1 MGEALEGLEIEV
13 LKGVKEGRYTQ
24 GKVREEMKGLVARL
38 MKLEVQVGDIA
49 ARTSKEKAEID
60 QRVSRL
66 EREDRKETDAFL
78 RMESSLEEVRSGLQ
92 DCRLSRRNNLVFHG
106 LAAIKGEETQATLA
120 EHVRHILHSKLGIGR
135 AVQISRVA
143 RLGQSQPVL
152 GCQPVLVTFLQ
163 HSHKDEVFRKAAL
176 LPRLSG
182 ILITEDLP
190 KASLTSPREK
200 LPVCLSSTAG
210 HLNKEGRVKE
220 EKMGE
225 VKHEFEKLLD
235 QQHFERYE
243 DDKNVQ
249 QVNLLEEVAEK
260 ERDYVEAEDNSEN
273 NDDRVEEPAEKYLS
287 GEQDESEREAIVFD
301 PGNEERSEANDSN
314 ERNAS
319 HVNYSI
325 GGANEFGDTDEPY
338 INDTINIKSDE
349 KEATLESSVIN
360 KDFDE
365 AESKEKDRDEKEATG
380 GVNTS
385 ENVKD
390 QDNAVF
396 EFFD

>member
-1 MGEALEGLEIEV
+1 
-13 LKGVKEGRYTQ
+13 
-24 GKVREEMKGLVARL
+24 
-38 MKLEVQVGDIA
+38 
-49 ARTSKEKAEID
+49 
-60 QRVSRL
+60 
-66 EREDRKETDAFL
+66 
-78 RMESSLEEVRSGLQ
+78 
-92 DCRLSRRNNLVFHG
+92 
-106 LAAIKGEETQATLA
+106 
-120 EHVRHILHSKLGIGR
+120 
-135 AVQISRVA
+135 
-143 RLGQSQPVL
+143 
-152 GCQPVLVTFLQ
+152 
-163 HSHKDEVFRKAAL
+163 
-176 LPRLSG
+176 
-182 ILITEDLP
+182 
-190 KASLTSPREK
+190 
-200 LPVCLSSTAG
+200 
-210 HLNKEGRVKE
+210 
-220 EKMGE
+220 MGE
-225 VKHEFEKLLD
+225 VNHEFEKLPD
-235 QQHFERYE
+235 HHHIERYE

-349 KEATLESSVIN
+349 KEATLESSVID